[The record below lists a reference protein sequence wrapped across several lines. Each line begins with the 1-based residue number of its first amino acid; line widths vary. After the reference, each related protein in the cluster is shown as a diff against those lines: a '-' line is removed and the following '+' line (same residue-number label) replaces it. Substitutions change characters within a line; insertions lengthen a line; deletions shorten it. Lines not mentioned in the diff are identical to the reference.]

1 MHIDVKGLTFGY
13 DKKRQILHEISFAVP
28 KADFLGILGPNGT
41 GKTTLT
47 KCIAGILKPHAGN
60 IFLDGRNI
68 REFSIKDVAKRI
80 AYVPQSSRD
89 EFSLTVMDTVIMGRL
104 PYVQFF
110 YSKED
115 RELASMA
122 LEELNL
128 KDMAHRPLHAMSGGE
143 KQRVFIAR
151 ALVQQ
156 PEIIILDEPTSSL
169 DPHNQLLILKLI
181 EKIAVEKKVT
191 ILMTIHDL
199 NLASLFCKQLL
210 ILKDAGIFAYGKTND
225 VLTEANVRSV
235 YHVNTRSSFIEGYK
249 YMNLLR

>member
-1 MHIDVKGLTFGY
+1 
-13 DKKRQILHEISFAVP
+13 
-28 KADFLGILGPNGT
+28 
-41 GKTTLT
+41 
-47 KCIAGILKPHAGN
+47 
-60 IFLDGRNI
+60 
-68 REFSIKDVAKRI
+68 
-80 AYVPQSSRD
+80 
-89 EFSLTVMDTVIMGRL
+89 
-104 PYVQFF
+104 
-110 YSKED
+110 
-115 RELASMA
+115 MA